1 MRQRAGSNA
10 TAQCLRRRKRSRPAT
25 VPADTLEAVKQR
37 AAEEVERRKEQ
48 LVALSHAIHENPELS
63 WEEHAA
69 AALVADAL
77 RDAGF
82 AVEVGA
88 YDVPTAVE
96 AVYGNGDLTVTVCA
110 EYDALPGIGHA
121 CGHNVIASSG
131 VGAALALASVAEE
144 AGLRVK
150 LLGTPAEEHGG
161 GKVSLLEAGAFE
173 DTHLSLMV
181 HDMTSTPGM
190 TGDSHS
196 ARSMRSRTAARRP
209 TSSRTAPSSRSSCA
223 PTTSASGAT

>member
-10 TAQCLRRRKRSRPAT
+10 TAQSSRRRKRSRPAT

-88 YDVPTAVE
+88 YDVPTSVE
-96 AVYGNGDLTVTVCA
+96 AVYGDGDLTVTVCA
-110 EYDALPGIGHA
+110 E
-121 CGHNVIASSG
+121 
-131 VGAALALASVAEE
+131 
-144 AGLRVK
+144 
-150 LLGTPAEEHGG
+150 
-161 GKVSLLEAGAFE
+161 
-173 DTHLSLMV
+173 
-181 HDMTSTPGM
+181 
-190 TGDSHS
+190 
-196 ARSMRSRTAARRP
+196 
-209 TSSRTAPSSRSSCA
+209 
-223 PTTSASGAT
+223 

>member
-77 RDAGF
+77 R
-82 AVEVGA
+82 
-88 YDVPTAVE
+88 
-96 AVYGNGDLTVTVCA
+96 
-110 EYDALPGIGHA
+110 
-121 CGHNVIASSG
+121 
-131 VGAALALASVAEE
+131 
-144 AGLRVK
+144 
-150 LLGTPAEEHGG
+150 
-161 GKVSLLEAGAFE
+161 
-173 DTHLSLMV
+173 
-181 HDMTSTPGM
+181 
-190 TGDSHS
+190 
-196 ARSMRSRTAARRP
+196 
-209 TSSRTAPSSRSSCA
+209 
-223 PTTSASGAT
+223 